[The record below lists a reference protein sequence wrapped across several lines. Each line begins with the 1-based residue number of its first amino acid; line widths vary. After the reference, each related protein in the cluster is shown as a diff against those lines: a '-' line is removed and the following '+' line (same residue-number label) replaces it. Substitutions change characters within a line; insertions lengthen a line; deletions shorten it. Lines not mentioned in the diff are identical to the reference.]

1 MCIVCL
7 PQCPV
12 LYLKKVLGP
21 KRCIFWYECW
31 CQWRLIWNYSSVNIN
46 PTWRYTLVI
55 CNLKR
60 NILMALIKLISSQS
74 VYTTCISG
82 GAQAPRSHAIV
93 FQWLCVSTSVVWSW
107 SSTTIYGQFPS
118 ALIGHSMSLACISQS
133 ITIHTVAMSIIYG
146 QTPSAVV
153 VLTHYSILLHYW
165 VYHLPLCSTELVI
178 TTSLRVEEL
187 HSGRL

>member
-7 PQCPV
+7 PKCPV

-31 CQWRLIWNYSSVNIN
+31 CQWRLIWNYSSANIN
-46 PTWRYTLVI
+46 PTWGNMLVM
-55 CNLKR
+55 CNLMR
-60 NILMALIKLISSQS
+60 NVLYFRRGHRPPVAMLLSFSD
-74 VYTTCISG
+74 
-82 GAQAPRSHAIV
+82 
-93 FQWLCVSTSVVWSW
+93 CVLVQVWCG
-107 SSTTIYGQFPS
+107 STTIYGQLPS
-118 ALIGHSMSLACISQS
+118 GVVMKFHHYLWPVPALIRHSLSLVCISQS
-133 ITIHTVAMSIIYG
+133 ITIHTVAMSTMYG

-165 VYHLPLCSTELVI
+165 LYHLPLCSTELMV
-178 TTSLRVEEL
+178 TTSLREEKL